1 MIAPLLLSTLLL
13 LPCQEPKPKNLILIC
28 WDTVR
33 ADHLGTYGYK
43 THGTTPHV
51 DLWAKGATVFES
63 ASASACW
70 TKPSVPSYL
79 TGTPPLQHGVYR
91 GSSKDAAG
99 VISDVLP
106 AGSVTIAE
114 ILQERGYRTVAF
126 IRNAQL
132 RLGQGIEQGF
142 DVYDDHG
149 GDAREIRWKAM
160 DFLLERDP
168 EKPFLLYLHMLDAH
182 WPYPVPL
189 EYATRYADPAAV
201 ERFRGENWKAFRD
214 EVNHGDRPLKTAD
227 RDELIALYDGAL
239 AYLDVE
245 FGRLHSFLEHEGLLE
260 NTAIALISDHGEEF
274 GEHGRIGHGHG
285 LYEGLL
291 HVPWIMSVPGRAP
304 ARVTHAV
311 SLLDL
316 LPTLMGAL
324 DVPAPPTEGI
334 DQLADSAR
342 ARPLFAEH
350 LEPGRYERSLRVDQ
364 AKHIERFKPR
374 AEDLGTDSLPPIG
387 MRLEVKLRLAG
398 RDLVALEIEES
409 DDPEDSRV
417 ELKGPLEVR
426 GRRLSIAGIPLELG
440 ENWTLYGELGQRSQA
455 APAFVADE
463 MVKAVGFGDSSG
475 LVVEKLKLYGPDAK
489 QILELR
495 GAFGGTEG
503 EGRWAV
509 GGQTLRVPKAAAHIL
524 AQDRDLDRVT
534 VGAWFGGEVPVRT
547 PDEILFF
554 DLATD
559 PGELRPTHPDQASKV
574 LPPLVRSFVQ
584 RRIWTASDTSTLTSE
599 EIEHLKAIGYGD

>member
-1 MIAPLLLSTLLL
+1 MIAAILLLAALQV
-13 LPCQEPKPKNLILIC
+13 PVEKPDPKNLILIC

-43 THGTTPHV
+43 THATTPHV
-51 DLWAKGATVFES
+51 DLWAKGATVFDS

-99 VISDVLP
+99 VVSDVLP
-106 AGSVTIAE
+106 KESVTIAE
-114 ILQERGYRTVAF
+114 VLQQRGYQTAAF

-142 DVYDDHG
+142 DEYDDRG

-160 DFLLERDP
+160 DFLLERDQ

-201 ERFRGENWKAFRD
+201 ERFRGKNWKAFRD
-214 EVNHGDRPLKTAD
+214 EVNHGDRPLEGTE

-239 AYLDVE
+239 SFLDAE
-245 FGRLHSFLEHEGLLE
+245 FGRLLAFLAHEGLLE
-260 NTAIALISDHGEEF
+260 DTAIVLISDHGEEF

-304 ARVTHAV
+304 ERVTHPV

-316 LPTLMGAL
+316 LPTLMGVL

-334 DQLADSAR
+334 DQLGPNAN
-342 ARPLFAEH
+342 ARPIFAEH
-350 LEPGRYERSLRVDQ
+350 LEPGRYERSLRMAS
-364 AKHIERFKPR
+364 AKYIERFKPR
-374 AEDLGTDSLPPIG
+374 AEDLGEDALPPMG
-387 MRLEVKLRLAG
+387 MRLEVKLRQAG
-398 RDLVALEIEES
+398 RDLVAVEIEES
-409 DDPEDSRV
+409 DDPAELRV

-426 GRRLSIAGIPLELG
+426 GRRISIAGVPLELG
-440 ENWTLYGELGQRSQA
+440 EDWTLYGELGDRTQA
-455 APAFVADE
+455 APAFVVGE
-463 MVKAVGFGDSSG
+463 MVKAVGYGDSSG
-475 LVVEKLKLYGPDAK
+475 MVIEKLKLYGPGAK
-489 QILELR
+489 QALELR
-495 GAFGGTEG
+495 GPFGGTEG
-503 EGRWAV
+503 QGLWAV
-509 GGQTLRVPKAAAHIL
+509 GGQVLRVPPAAARIL
-524 AQDRDLDRVT
+524 AQDRDLDRMT
-534 VGAWFGGEVPVRT
+534 VAGWFSGDGPART
-547 PDEILFF
+547 PDEVLFY

-559 PGELRPTHPDQASKV
+559 PGELKAIRPDQV
-574 LPPLVRSFVQ
+574 TEFLPPLVRRFVQ
-584 RRIWTASDTSTLTSE
+584 RRVWTARDTSTLTAE
-599 EIEHLKAIGYGD
+599 ELESLKAIGYGD